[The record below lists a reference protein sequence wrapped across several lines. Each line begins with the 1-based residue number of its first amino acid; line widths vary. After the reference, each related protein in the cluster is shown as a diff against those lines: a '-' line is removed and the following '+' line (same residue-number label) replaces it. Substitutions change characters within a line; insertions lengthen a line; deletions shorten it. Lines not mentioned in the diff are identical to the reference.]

1 MFFGD
6 GTLEKPKVHL
16 RVCSAGDNTK
26 TLSQFRFKDQSL
38 ICNVCQTR
46 TFSLREAVEHWKLQQ
61 CTPHLPLNNDNSGH
75 IVQGVELRPEL
86 LEKKVL
92 KNNINHS
99 ENGLRNEGDEYKSED
114 DEKVDTSKEAD
125 SDFEEDQEDVDME
138 IKPEIYSDEDYDDS
152 KFDVKDF
159 LDNDRCSDQDDDDDQ
174 NYPDDMGHEDDF
186 QLDGDED
193 SYQQDSVLD
202 IDPYDENSLEMGKEI
217 KQEQST
223 ICDIKEKKPALIGF
237 KKKDKVPGGKEFVC
251 EFDGCGYTANYQ
263 TLLRRHIK
271 HVHELR
277 RYNCAFCDLRGIG
290 VDGLRKHV
298 KKHHEGMTF
307 SKDDHPMC
315 DPSEVRAEQ
324 TFSCDIGGCQFTAPN
339 RWTLR
344 DHKETAHSDFTKP
357 TLMFEEKMYYQDG
370 DEYVCKYCNYR
381 SKLQGTTRIHI
392 ERLHG
397 IRTCFHCDFQCNDI
411 QALKDHVT
419 IQHGGQDTR
428 CDYCTKTF
436 LSKEGL
442 NKHVK
447 LIHEEHV
454 NPNAEL
460 LFCDKCSYSGYGK
473 FRLRRHIRSVHTM
486 SEMKCEFCTK
496 TFKSIEGLQK
506 HEKLIHEEEVN
517 PGGELLYCDKCDY
530 SVQGEYR
537 LKQHMRYSHR
547 DESSF
552 YKCDK
557 CDFKSHNRNNL
568 QRHYNSIHLGIKNR
582 KRIEKCS
589 LCGFPCEGKHKLQKH
604 LQAVHNSS
612 LELVYCDQCT
622 FSSHYKT
629 SLSNHKRMKHGPG
642 PVLTTLAKPK
652 THYCEYCEFTCKTKP
667 AMTAHVNSKHLGIK
681 FYCEVCDYSCSSAQ
695 MLGWHTQGKHGG
707 GYPCPHCSY
716 RATQPGQLSLHIK
729 AIHEKV
735 KFSCDLCPFSTSF
748 KTNLNAHIRKCH

>member
-125 SDFEEDQEDVDME
+125 SDFEQDQEDVDME

-159 LDNDRCSDQDDDDDQ
+159 LDNDQCSDQDDDDDQ

-193 SYQQDSVLD
+193 NYQQDSVLD

-344 DHKETAHSDFTKP
+344 DHKETTHSDFTKP

-370 DEYVCKYCNYR
+370 DEYVCK
-381 SKLQGTTRIHI
+381 
-392 ERLHG
+392 
-397 IRTCFHCDFQCNDI
+397 
-411 QALKDHVT
+411 
-419 IQHGGQDTR
+419 
-428 CDYCTKTF
+428 
-436 LSKEGL
+436 
-442 NKHVK
+442 
-447 LIHEEHV
+447 
-454 NPNAEL
+454 
-460 LFCDKCSYSGYGK
+460 
-473 FRLRRHIRSVHTM
+473 
-486 SEMKCEFCTK
+486 
-496 TFKSIEGLQK
+496 
-506 HEKLIHEEEVN
+506 
-517 PGGELLYCDKCDY
+517 
-530 SVQGEYR
+530 
-537 LKQHMRYSHR
+537 
-547 DESSF
+547 
-552 YKCDK
+552 
-557 CDFKSHNRNNL
+557 
-568 QRHYNSIHLGIKNR
+568 
-582 KRIEKCS
+582 
-589 LCGFPCEGKHKLQKH
+589 
-604 LQAVHNSS
+604 
-612 LELVYCDQCT
+612 
-622 FSSHYKT
+622 
-629 SLSNHKRMKHGPG
+629 
-642 PVLTTLAKPK
+642 
-652 THYCEYCEFTCKTKP
+652 
-667 AMTAHVNSKHLGIK
+667 
-681 FYCEVCDYSCSSAQ
+681 
-695 MLGWHTQGKHGG
+695 
-707 GYPCPHCSY
+707 
-716 RATQPGQLSLHIK
+716 
-729 AIHEKV
+729 
-735 KFSCDLCPFSTSF
+735 
-748 KTNLNAHIRKCH
+748 